1 MYRISYTRVF
11 SGLVPRC
18 GCEDECGC
26 NAWDPRLCRE
36 TKEVVLQEKEAT
48 TGFPETEL
56 FIHPETAQKIVEA
69 PPGPERILEVNSA
82 EWVIVHKI
90 EGANF
95 VEL

>member
-11 SGLVPRC
+11 AGFAPGVGSSPDVAVETQLY
-18 GCEDECGC
+18 
-26 NAWDPRLCRE
+26 RE
-36 TKEVVLQEKEAT
+36 TKEVVLKEIEEVSRLS
-48 TGFPETEL
+48 FPSRYSSH
-56 FIHPETAQKIVEA
+56 IHPETARELIEA

>member
-11 SGLVPRC
+11 AGFAPGVGSSPDVAVETQLY
-18 GCEDECGC
+18 
-26 NAWDPRLCRE
+26 RE